1 MWNKKWRSE
10 RDWNK
15 YSSGFML
22 GKMKN
27 NHGILNLALV
37 ALYSAQTHL
46 MNVSQPLYSIP
57 LWKYAEH
64 MKLWHF
70 RRLWQIRPVPFQAVG
85 QRLYRTQSIWVWSD
99 IWVFFSVLDN
109 RLLADNLSQLP
120 KVSIWLRK
128 GWKEVIPLLHA
139 LMEQLRAFVAK
150 QDMSRIRT
158 FLVILGQILAFL
170 AHFLL
175 RFDSD
180 KWDLT
185 QNIYALLSRSGICRK
200 YAFLVSFFTQ
210 IWLRQ
215 IRLDSDMTQISV
227 WKNGG

>member
-15 YSSGFML
+15 YSGGFML

-109 RLLADNLSQLP
+109 RLLADNLSQLS

-128 GWKEVIPLLHA
+128 GREEVFVYFYLALGLLFYSDLTQTNEIWLLIWH
-139 LMEQLRAFVAK
+139 LCTFVAK
-150 QDMSRIRT
+150 WDM
-158 FLVILGQILAFL
+158 F
-170 AHFLL
+170 
-175 RFDSD
+175 
-180 KWDLT
+180 
-185 QNIYALLSRSGICRK
+185 
-200 YAFLVSFFTQ
+200 
-210 IWLRQ
+210 
-215 IRLDSDMTQISV
+215 
-227 WKNGG
+227 

>member
-109 RLLADNLSQLP
+109 RLLADNLSQLS

-128 GWKEVIPLLHA
+128 VPCFVCLSPFSLRFDSEKWSSMHFCREVGY
-139 LMEQLRAFVAK
+139 VVN
-150 QDMSRIRT
+150 T
-158 FLVILGQILAFL
+158 
-170 AHFLL
+170 FLL
-175 RFDSD
+175 RFDS
-180 KWDLT
+180 T
-185 QNIYALLSRSGICRK
+185 NE
-200 YAFLVSFFTQ
+200 
-210 IWLRQ
+210 
-215 IRLDSDMTQISV
+215 IRLKTRLRHLSKEMA
-227 WKNGG
+227 G

>member
-109 RLLADNLSQLP
+109 RLLADNLSQLS

-128 GWKEVIPLLHA
+128 GREEVFVYFYLALGLL
-139 LMEQLRAFVAK
+139 FY
-150 QDMSRIRT
+150 
-158 FLVILGQILAFL
+158 
-170 AHFLL
+170 
-175 RFDSD
+175 SD
-180 KWDLT
+180 
-185 QNIYALLSRSGICRK
+185 
-200 YAFLVSFFTQ
+200 FTQ
-210 IWLRQ
+210 TNE
-215 IRLDSDMTQISV
+215 IRLRHDLDIWV
-227 WKNGG
+227 

>member
-109 RLLADNLSQLP
+109 RLLADNCELIAKSVKLIQEKCPFFVRLSP
-120 KVSIWLRK
+120 FS
-128 GWKEVIPLLHA
+128 
-139 LMEQLRAFVAK
+139 
-150 QDMSRIRT
+150 
-158 FLVILGQILAFL
+158 
-170 AHFLL
+170 L

-185 QNIYALLSRSGICRK
+185 RY
-200 YAFLVSFFTQ
+200 
-210 IWLRQ
+210 
-215 IRLDSDMTQISV
+215 
-227 WKNGG
+227 WKVV